1 MALFQDPFAMGEH
14 QRFHK
19 GNYKKEAEEVTTS
32 PRIDKGW
39 LFGDFIQ
46 HGPRK
51 TAALEL
57 KYWKLD
63 KGQDRSHRAKENGE
77 PVATECTLILE
88 GKVRGSI
95 DGQTVYLSAGEYVLI
110 HPRVP
115 SNLVEEVIES
125 VVGMTIKAPS
135 NPGNRARGQK
145 NQATLSAKDG
155 PA

>member
-1 MALFQDPFAMGEH
+1 MGEH
-14 QRFHK
+14 QNFHK
-19 GNYKKEAEEVTTS
+19 GNYKDEAEEDS
-32 PRIDKGW
+32 PRKYKGW

-57 KYWKLD
+57 KYWRFER
-63 KGQDRSHRAKENGE
+63 GQEKNHRAKDGE

-88 GKVRGSI
+88 GKVRGNI

-115 SNLVEEVIES
+115 SNLVEEVIET
-125 VVGMTIKAPS
+125 VVGITIKAPS
-135 NPGNRARGQK
+135 NPGNSARGQK
-145 NQATLSAKDG
+145 N
-155 PA
+155 